1 MANALKTG
9 LACAG
14 FAAVT
19 LLTGAIG
26 AIATRRSQRTWYRAL
41 RKSRLNPPDKVFGPV
56 WTALYALS
64 SVSATRVF
72 RAEPSPA
79 RTRALALWGAQQTF
93 NALWTPLF
101 FGQRKASAALIDLGL
116 LWASLAAYTKAAQR
130 VDRRAAELVVPYLG
144 WVTFAGLLN
153 GAVVMRN
160 PRWLRG

>member
-1 MANALKTG
+1 MRNILKTG
-9 LACAG
+9 LAGAG

-26 AIATRRSQRTWYRAL
+26 ALATRKSQHTWYRAL

-56 WTALYALS
+56 WTTLYTLS
-64 SVSATRVF
+64 AASATRVF
-72 RAEPSPA
+72 RAEPSSA

-101 FGQRKASAALIDLGL
+101 FGKRRASVALVDLGL

-153 GAVVMRN
+153 GAVVKRN
-160 PRWLRG
+160 PHWLRG